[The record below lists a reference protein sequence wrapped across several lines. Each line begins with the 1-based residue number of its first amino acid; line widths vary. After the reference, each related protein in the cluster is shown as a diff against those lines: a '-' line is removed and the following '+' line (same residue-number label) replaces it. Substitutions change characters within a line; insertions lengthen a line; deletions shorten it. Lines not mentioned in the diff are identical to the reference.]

1 MFTFYR
7 DNRLQI
13 DIPVVEHLWEDL
25 TLSEQ
30 EELLHRWEQIR
41 STIPNRIIE
50 IETLIMN
57 KQFQLSNEENF
68 DHSCDLNSQ
77 IAELA
82 SIINDLWLW
91 YRKSLLITSK

>member
-13 DIPVVEHLWEDL
+13 DIPVAELLFEDL

-30 EELLHRWEQIR
+30 EELIHRWEQIR
-41 STIPNRIIE
+41 STIPDRIIE
-50 IETLIMN
+50 VESMIMN

-68 DHSCDLNSQ
+68 DHSCHLNSQ

>member
-7 DNRLQI
+7 DDRLQI
-13 DIPVVEHLWEDL
+13 DIPVLELFWEDL
-25 TLSEQ
+25 SLDKQ

-41 STIPNRIIE
+41 STIPDRIIE
-50 IETLIMN
+50 LEKIIMD
-57 KQFQLSNEENF
+57 KQFQLSDEENF
-68 DHSCDLNSQ
+68 ENSCYLNSQ

-91 YRKSLLITSK
+91 YRKSLLITSR